1 MTDFAL
7 RVTENSDGPVV
18 LLKGDLDLSAVPQ
31 LRQCLGDRSRQS
43 VTLDFSDVTFIDTPA
58 IGALVDAYNRAADDG
73 GSLVLHGVQSGQMIV
88 FGLAGVA
95 NYVDL
100 YGDDAAPL

>member
-1 MTDFAL
+1 MTDFAF

-18 LLKGDLDLSAVPQ
+18 LLKGDLDLNAVPQ
-31 LRQCLGDRSRQS
+31 LAQCLGDHTSES
-43 VTLDFSDVTFIDTPA
+43 VTLDLSDVTLIDTTA
-58 IGALVDAYNRAADDG
+58 IGVLVGAYNQAIADG
-73 GSLVLHGVQSGQMIV
+73 GSINLHGVQSAQMIV

-95 NYVDL
+95 NYMDL